1 MRYRILLQEIFNA
14 GKEFKDFQNKLRTGL
29 VENYDAVYVE
39 RKNQNCLWLKGFIR
53 EMSKIQIKKYRF
65 FIRYCWRI
73 NNFMI
78 FYFWKNGNYLKANLL
93 KGRDAKLEGH
103 WHILAGVFFVCKN
116 EYENWQGQVLCIQIK
131 AGWRRHKTKRGFL

>member
-65 FIRYCWRI
+65 FCS
-73 NNFMI
+73 
-78 FYFWKNGNYLKANLL
+78 NGKPLETEPAEFPAFSHIHTKKHQKFSLELL
-93 KGRDAKLEGH
+93 
-103 WHILAGVFFVCKN
+103 
-116 EYENWQGQVLCIQIK
+116 
-131 AGWRRHKTKRGFL
+131 

>member
-1 MRYRILLQEIFNA
+1 MSFLRYRILLQKIFNA

-65 FIRYCWRI
+65 FIRHYWRI

-78 FYFWKNGNYLKANLL
+78 FCFWKNGNYLKANLL
-93 KGRDAKLEGH
+93 KCRDAKREEALTYFGRCLFCMQK
-103 WHILAGVFFVCKN
+103 WVRKLAGTGSLYTNKSRMK
-116 EYENWQGQVLCIQIK
+116 K
-131 AGWRRHKTKRGFL
+131 A